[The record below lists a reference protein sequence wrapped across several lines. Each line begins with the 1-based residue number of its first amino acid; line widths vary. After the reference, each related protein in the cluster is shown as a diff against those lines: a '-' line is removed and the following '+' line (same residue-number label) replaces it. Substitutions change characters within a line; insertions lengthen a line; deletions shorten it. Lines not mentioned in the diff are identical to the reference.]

1 MLHNMMF
8 HEFAKVVT
16 AIDSVV
22 PSTTT
27 PDYVS
32 MKNFARCA
40 IIIKVK
46 NATTVTGSAI
56 TVKQAKTVA
65 GGSEKALSFTKM
77 YSNIDTGA
85 ADTVTETAVAS
96 DTFTTDNT
104 NSKNLLYII
113 ELQQT
118 DLDINNGFD
127 CIRLGT
133 GDATAATVTALYVLY
148 PLTGSDPAA
157 ITN

>member
-1 MLHNMMF
+1 MLFNRRLT
-8 HEFAKVVT
+8 EFAKVVT

-65 GGSEKALSFTKM
+65 GGSEKALSFTRM
-77 YSNIDTGA
+77 LANIDTSA
-85 ADTVTETAVAS
+85 ADAMTETAVVS
-96 DTFTTDNT
+96 DTFTTDST
-104 NSKNLLYII
+104 NSKNLLYILDI
-113 ELQQT
+113 DEH

-127 CIRLGT
+127 CLRLGT
-133 GDATAATVTALYVLY
+133 GDATAATVSATYILY
-148 PLTGSDPAA
+148 PITGSDPTA